1 MLKEFKDFLIK
12 GSVVDMAVGF
22 IFGAAFAT
30 FVKSLVENVVMP
42 PDFVD
47 FLIKKVR
54 IPIIKALRLFLSHFW
69 VTHVII
75 VHVCKKKN

>member
-1 MLKEFKDFLIK
+1 MKSITLLQDELFYLKYTNE
-12 GSVVDMAVGF
+12 SV
-22 IFGAAFAT
+22 IQT
-30 FVKSLVENVVMP
+30 L

-75 VHVCKKKN
+75 VHV

>member
-1 MLKEFKDFLIK
+1 MKQYILFLKENKIIRDL
-12 GSVVDMAVGF
+12 
-22 IFGAAFAT
+22 
-30 FVKSLVENVVMP
+30 SLVNFISSF

-75 VHVCKKKN
+75 VHVCKKK

>member
-1 MLKEFKDFLIK
+1 FEIDINGEITDNWNLGVGYSQFEAKDADDNKINTSF
-12 GSVVDMAVGF
+12 
-22 IFGAAFAT
+22 
-30 FVKSLVENVVMP
+30 

-75 VHVCKKKN
+75 VHV

>member
-1 MLKEFKDFLIK
+1 MKRYISTIK
-12 GSVVDMAVGF
+12 TLEELHRKPDVSNDEINERIAVF
-22 IFGAAFAT
+22 
-30 FVKSLVENVVMP
+30 

-75 VHVCKKKN
+75 VHVCKKKNK